1 MIYNLNTFIT
11 NYEISKMLVIFS
23 KYILVGAANTLL
35 TMLVIFALMHSGVN
49 MYVSNALGYVV
60 GIIFSFILNSLF
72 TFSAKLSFE
81 KLIKFL
87 ITCLISY
94 LVNLIVMKVFLIL
107 FPDRVYFAQ
116 LCGMGFYTVTGFI
129 LNKLWVMK

>member
-1 MIYNLNTFIT
+1 MW
-11 NYEISKMLVIFS
+11 VIFS
-23 KYILVGAANTLL
+23 KYIMVGAANTLL

-60 GIIFSFILNSLF
+60 GIVFSFILNSLF

-87 ITCLISY
+87 IVCLISY
-94 LVNLIVMKVFLIL
+94 LINLIAIKAFLLL
-107 FPDRVYFAQ
+107 FPNRIYLAQYNMHLEVYIAQ
-116 LCGMGFYTVTGFI
+116 LCGMGFYTVTGFV